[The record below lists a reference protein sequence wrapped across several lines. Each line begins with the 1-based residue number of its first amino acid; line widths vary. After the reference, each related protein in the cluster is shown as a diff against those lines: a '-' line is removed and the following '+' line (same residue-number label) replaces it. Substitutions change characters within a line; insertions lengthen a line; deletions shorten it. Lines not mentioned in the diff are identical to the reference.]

1 MACNATRIE
10 LSNSAAT
17 TVQITIST
25 WESGDD
31 ELSVTLEVDGLGIDE
46 TATTSSGVASLAIAA
61 VSASN
66 NAIFDA
72 TLQVGSNRPAVA
84 EVLVTETNVAQT
96 VGLAID
102 DTDVSYCAPTGGG
115 GVSDHGALTGLGDN
129 DHPQYMLKSSAMP
142 PNIKT
147 IGMGRGGYASYTAES
162 YASATICTI
171 GDSYYTAA
179 SLSKPT
185 EVSSSAV
192 ATSWANF
199 ISAVV
204 LETLT
209 AADHIDGQPILID
222 PEDLGVDGALYLQDW
237 QKALSAASSTGITAN
252 APYDDT
258 SISYTGSEFPG
269 GTDWSVAYP
278 LILDAI
284 EQVTTAVRAVWP
296 NSPIGWYNGG
306 PGVYFPG
313 WVASIRKP
321 GDASNMYEAA
331 EEYYSKIAAQDANY
345 TTWRLIAEHGVD
357 WAWLPMYQSSDG
369 GVTKSW
375 FSGVAAEDRQRIWW
389 HLILKYFGPSTASW
403 PDYASKLFF
412 AVTPNWISSG
422 GTDYNYSAKEWFAS
436 DVQDQAGS
444 VVCPNWDDAGTQS
457 HPDFS
462 ALMSQFFG
470 APSLLDINDP
480 MRSIDESQD
489 YLAWL
494 FAENED
500 EKPSGYQVLP
510 HRNEFDAEELPDRV
524 RDLNLAIWDEF
535 FKSPRYYS
543 SVDAAPVYQFRDK
556 IAFGDFDGATPL
568 NDTDKE
574 RYQRI
579 FAANDVYEQ
588 VNSYFSTEPWSEGVA
603 AILDW
608 RALRLAEIFT
618 TRTASFF
625 NYSSNTLDSLFDVD
639 APTPADG
646 EVLTWNATSGF
657 WEPAAGGSGTVT
669 SVGLTVPG
677 GFTVGGTNPITAS
690 GTFEITSS
698 LSGIIKADGAS
709 TFSGSAELN
718 DLADVHT
725 TTGSPGDGALLYKHQ
740 PGGGS
745 IEYRLVARSSI
756 GLSEF
761 DNDLTESDL
770 PAIQDS
776 YLMLIESPS
785 DKTYIIDGR
794 VAAGRTVTN
803 FYAKTSSGT
812 CTATLKNVTDTND
825 IGQISVTSAG
835 GSAGSLLNTAVAEN
849 DRLSIQISSNSSS
862 EDLELVVEYT
872 Q

>member
-10 LSNSAAT
+10 LSNSAVTTLTVTLTSDPGDST
-17 TVQITIST
+17 TVLLI
-25 WESGDD
+25 
-31 ELSVTLEVDGLGIDE
+31 VDGLGI
-46 TATTSSGVASLAIAA
+46 TTSGTTSGGSATLTPVAA
-61 VSASN
+61 VTADTNSLW
-66 NAIFDA
+66 DA
-72 TLQVGSNRPAVA
+72 VIQVGTNRPAVA
-84 EVLVTETNVAQT
+84 EVLITETNTAQSLGIT
-96 VGLAID
+96 I
-102 DTDVSYCAPTGGG
+102 TDSQVTYCAPTGGG

-237 QKALSAASSTGITAN
+237 QKALSAKSSTSITPN
-252 APYDDT
+252 APYDDA

-278 LILDAI
+278 LILDAM

-321 GDASNMYEAA
+321 YDGSNMYEAA

-345 TTWRLIAEHGVD
+345 TTWRLIEEHGVD

-436 DVQDQAGS
+436 DVQDQAA
-444 VVCPNWDDAGTQS
+444 VVCPNWDDAGTQL

-543 SVDAAPVYQFRDK
+543 LADAAPVYQFRDK

-588 VNSYFSTEPWSEGVA
+588 VNLYFSTEPWSEGVA

-657 WEPAAGGSGTVT
+657 WEPTANGSGTVT

-698 LSGIIKADGAS
+698 LSGIIKGDGAAV
-709 TFSGSAELN
+709 FSGNAELN
-718 DLADVHT
+718 DLADVNVAQ
-725 TTGSPGDGALLYKHQ
+725 GAGNDGDLITYDHAAGAGAKFK
-740 PGGGS
+740 G
-745 IEYRLVARSSI
+745 VARSSI

-761 DNDLTESDL
+761 NDDL
-770 PAIQDS
+770 PAVKDS

-785 DKTYIIDGR
+785 VKAYTLDGS
-794 VAAGRTVTN
+794 VTADRTITAI
-803 FYAKTSSGT
+803 YAKLGGGTSATVDFKRTRSGT
-812 CTATLKNVTDTND
+812 TVD
-825 IGQISVTSAG
+825 IASGVSVTTTA
-835 GSAGSLLNTAVAEN
+835 ATPSLSNTGLEDG
-849 DRLSIQISSNSSS
+849 DRLWINVSAISAP
-862 EDLELVVEYT
+862 EDMEIVVEYT